1 MKVSIE
7 KIIKD
12 MPENLSDLEK
22 AKYLYMEIGKVLSY
36 NLEFKYCQD
45 YRFQEDIYGE
55 EISIEDIEKGDY
67 QNKIIIVCSQAGKII
82 QEALERVN
90 IKSHLFG
97 YEPRECSHIDVVA
110 NIDGK
115 NYCLDIALDLAN
127 IQKGFQTTGF
137 ALKNKLYDGTKCDTL
152 KKEEIKQIDEK
163 LGYCKDGMY
172 MDDVINMI
180 KKEINDSENIH
191 EFMRKENPELNNV
204 KITKDMI
211 LKYKIDFIYK
221 YMKNNIEEENKMN
234 IYEVKSY
241 YRNIFRSI
249 LTPEEIIKN
258 NNYDF
263 YYNEDGKI
271 KNSSIAEYDFE
282 NELIYYIYDDKK
294 RGYEKISNDEL
305 KEISKNITFYEL
317 KPKLFYR
324 QIKDIDEK

>member
-12 MPENLSDLEK
+12 MPKNLSDLEK

-36 NLEFKYCQD
+36 KLEFKYCYD
-45 YRFQEDIYGE
+45 NRFQEDIYE
-55 EISIEDIEKGDY
+55 EVISIEDIEKSDY
-67 QNKIIIVCSQAGKII
+67 QNKINIVCSQAGKII
-82 QEALERVN
+82 QEALKKVN
-90 IKSHLFG
+90 IKSYLFG
-97 YEPRECSHIDVVA
+97 YEPGEFNHIDVIA

-115 NYCLDIALDLAN
+115 SYCLDIALDLAN

-137 ALKNKLYDGTKCDTL
+137 ALKSKLYDGTKCDTL
-152 KKEEIKQIDEK
+152 KKEEIKKIDEK
-163 LGYCKDGMY
+163 LGYCKNGMY
-172 MDDVINMI
+172 MNDVINMI
-180 KKEINDSENIH
+180 KQELNNDENIKS
-191 EFMRKENPELNNV
+191 FMKKENPSLNNI

-221 YMKNNIEEENKMN
+221 YMKNNLEEENKMN
-234 IYEVKSY
+234 IYEVRAY

-249 LTPEEIIKN
+249 LTAEEILKN

-271 KNSSIAEYDFE
+271 KNSSISEYDFKD
-282 NELIYYIYDDKK
+282 ELIYYIYNDKK
-294 RGYEKISNDEL
+294 RGYEKISNDDL

>member
-7 KIIKD
+7 KIIKN
-12 MPENLSDLEK
+12 MPENLSNLEK
-22 AKYLYMEIGKVLSY
+22 TKYLYMEIGKVLSY
-36 NLEFKYCQD
+36 NIEFKYCQD
-45 YRFQEDIYGE
+45 YRFQKDIYGE

-82 QEALERVN
+82 QEALKKVN
-90 IKSHLFG
+90 IKSQLFG
-97 YEPRECSHIDVVA
+97 YEPGECSHIDVIA

-137 ALKNKLYDGTKCDTL
+137 ALKSKLYDGTKCDTL
-152 KKEEIKQIDEK
+152 TKEKIKQIDEK
-163 LGYCKDGMY
+163 LGYCKNGMY

-180 KKEINDSENIH
+180 KQEINDSENIQ

-204 KITKDMI
+204 KITKEMI

-221 YMKNNIEEENKMN
+221 YIKNNIEEENKMS

-241 YRNIFRSI
+241 YRNIFRAI
-249 LTPEEIIKN
+249 LTAEEMLKN
-258 NNYDF
+258 NSYDF
-263 YYNEDGKI
+263 YYYENGKI
-271 KNSSIAEYDFE
+271 KNSSISEYDIKD
-282 NELIYYIYDDKK
+282 ELIYYIYDDKK
-294 RGYEKISNDEL
+294 RGYEKISNEDL
-305 KEISKNITFYEL
+305 KKISNNINFYEL

-324 QIKDIDEK
+324 ETKDIDEK